1 MRVKRWLCALSIQ
14 ETDRETVMR
23 KLTILTMILC
33 LLLSCFLLLGGWG
46 LVFR

>member
-1 MRVKRWLCALSIQ
+1 M
-14 ETDRETVMR
+14 E
-23 KLTILTMILC
+23 KLAVAAIVLC